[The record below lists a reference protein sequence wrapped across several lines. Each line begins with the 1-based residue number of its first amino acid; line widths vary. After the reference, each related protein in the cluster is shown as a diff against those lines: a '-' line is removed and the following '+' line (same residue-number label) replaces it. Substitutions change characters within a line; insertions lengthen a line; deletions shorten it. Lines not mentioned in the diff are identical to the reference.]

1 MKKFFLLFLTVVS
14 ISSAAQSIGE
24 AMYVAAKS
32 GLSIR
37 KEADPGAAV
46 LDKIPYGTKV
56 NLIDEDGGWKEIITE
71 GLTGYWRKVK
81 FNNKTGYIIDS
92 YLLPW
97 PPPKL
102 TTVKEMKQY
111 LAQVA
116 VPFGQKLVIRSGKT
130 AEITESGWEL
140 KKQLYKN
147 GAEHHEFN
155 GYEYGSDTYFLPGFG
170 LQQGFLLCRLMAEFK
185 EVFGDKD
192 EFPTASKKFIREDRE
207 YEIVVLKTGDEADYA
222 GPYTIEKIKISYE
235 DGAYYEFEM
244 YVLENQLVISIS
256 SGV

>member
-1 MKKFFLLFLTVVS
+1 MKKLILLFFIVS
-14 ISSAAQSIGE
+14 TINAVAQTE
-24 AMYVAAKS
+24 APVYVAAKS

-37 KEADPGAAV
+37 EKPDAAAKV

-56 NLIDEDGGWKEIITE
+56 QLLNDDSDWKDIITE

-81 FNNKTGYIIDS
+81 FNNKTGYIVDS

-102 TTVKEMKQY
+102 TTVKDMKQY
-111 LAQVA
+111 LAQVTTL
-116 VPFGQKLVIRSGKT
+116 FGQKLLTRSGST

-147 GAEHHEFN
+147 GAEHQEFMA
-155 GYEYGSDTYFLPGFG
+155 YEYGSDTYFLPGFT
-170 LQQGFLLCRLMAEFK
+170 LQQGFLLCRLIPEFK
-185 EVFGDKD
+185 EVFGEKD
-192 EFPTASKKFIREDRE
+192 EFPTASKKIKRGDME
-207 YEIVVLKTGDEADYA
+207 YEITLHKRGNDTEYA
-222 GPYTIEKIKISYE
+222 GPYTIEKITINYE
-235 DGAYYEFEM
+235 DGAYYEFQ
-244 YVLENQLVISIS
+244 LFIIENQLVISMG